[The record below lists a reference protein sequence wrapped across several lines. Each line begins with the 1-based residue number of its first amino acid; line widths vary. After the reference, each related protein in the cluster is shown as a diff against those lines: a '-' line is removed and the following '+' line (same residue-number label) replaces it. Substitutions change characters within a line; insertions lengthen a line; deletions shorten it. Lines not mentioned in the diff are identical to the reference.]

1 MWLANRILPMPRDLI
16 LNKLDPDLACAIALG
31 LVEHNFIQAN
41 LESITLHDEDF
52 QILGQQKEW
61 LTEDD
66 PLDLAT
72 RDYLVARHQALLAG
86 RHGESDNAWAAAQAI
101 GTREEANRQAIEA
114 RATAKAILEER
125 RVLESAKAA
134 GMTVFGG

>member
-1 MWLANRILPMPRDLI
+1 MPRELI

-41 LESITLHDEDF
+41 LESITIRDADF
-52 QILGQQKEW
+52 QILGQQADW

-66 PLDLAT
+66 PLDVAT
-72 RDYLVARHQALLAG
+72 RAFLVARHQALLAG
-86 RHGESDNAWAAAQAI
+86 HHGESDDAWAAAQAI
-101 GTREEANRQAIEA
+101 GTREEANRQAIQA
-114 RATAKAILEER
+114 RLTAKAILDER
-125 RVLESAKAA
+125 RILESAKAA

>member
-1 MWLANRILPMPRDLI
+1 MPRELI

-41 LESITLHDEDF
+41 LESITIHDEDF
-52 QILGQQKEW
+52 QVLGQQTNW

-66 PLDLAT
+66 PLDQAT

-86 RHGESDNAWAAAQAI
+86 HHSESDNAWAAAEAI
-101 GTREEANRQAIEA
+101 GTREEANRRAIAARTTA
-114 RATAKAILEER
+114 RAILDER

-134 GMTVFGG
+134 GMTVLGT